1 MELNSLEYISEN
13 LINSSCNFESYF
25 DDQYFDD
32 QENISIN
39 DMLKF
44 FISSGDEK
52 KEIILPPMPISSN
65 LFIVRDATNDTT
77 LLKNKKRGRHTN
89 LKEKKKKHDKFTAD
103 NLLRKI
109 QVHFLSFVV
118 YFLNDILKSFGIR
131 EKFLKLDYKFKKDV
145 NKQKFA
151 ELKSK
156 NIGEIISSKISTKY
170 KTEENVNKNLYELL
184 KTNEV
189 LGAIF
194 DMNYMTVFRL
204 FYMNKEKTLDLRIF
218 GIEKEINLSKKTE
231 TYYEL
236 LEKEKSKE
244 NNEKYINLINECLNK
259 KFLKEKKFEIC

>member
-1 MELNSLEYISEN
+1 MELNSLEYLSEN
-13 LINSSCNFESYF
+13 LIESCCNFESHF
-25 DDQYFDD
+25 DDP
-32 QENISIN
+32 ENLSIN

-103 NLLRKI
+103 NVLRKI

-151 ELKSK
+151 EIKSK

-204 FYMNKEKTLDLRIF
+204 FYMNKEKTFDLRIF

-259 KFLKEKKFEIC
+259 KFLNEKKFVLC